1 MPKFSPETTIFFAST
16 GVDDNNKTVHDT
28 TSAFVEWARTFILR
42 SEMSN
47 CSFQRIDQGW
57 EIRVDLELIDY
68 DMLLLADTVCLTNGT
83 GFGGYHYVGIIDRVE
98 WKNPNCA
105 FVYFHIDWYTSM
117 LGNVDYEETYA
128 YIEREHIVKD
138 WNGNSPE
145 FSNMGP
151 EEDFAVNPDTP
162 INTEKIEFHFDEEWV
177 LVYTPY
183 NDSGK
188 PNFTGSMV
196 DGLYSSMYTFKA
208 HPDQVNEYLQTI
220 AEAETADLGQIVAIH
235 SIPDEFMSRRGNKQE
250 TFQMPWI
257 KKVPSCPDYRNAK
270 CWSGQFCQIKL
281 MSGTGQSVNINPQWF
296 GSGQSEFSVDINWFF
311 NNGDG
316 GCTMT
321 AINKNTSYDKVT
333 YNDFQVSLTGLPT
346 APWVGNYYAQW
357 ASANMRNLIMQ
368 GALSS
373 IGTAVQGANQ
383 VIQKA
388 AIGDKTGAQVTAVTS
403 LLSNTAIAEAVAAT
417 IKNQKTSGTVVTG
430 SPGSDVNT
438 ALALD
443 KYGFQIVMYM
453 TQQYL
458 MYAVDDYFDRFG
470 YRVNRLKKINRK
482 ARPKWT
488 YVKCHEV
495 HVMGNH
501 IPMNARAYIQSIL
514 VNGVT
519 FWRDGVTIG
528 DYSNP
533 EGNKA

>member
-1 MPKFSPETTIFFAST
+1 MPNFTPETKIFFAST
-16 GVDDNNKTVHDT
+16 GIDDNNKTVHATVAD
-28 TSAFVEWARTFILR
+28 FVEWAKHRMVR

-47 CSFQRIDQGW
+47 CSFQRIDQNW
-57 EIRVDLELIDY
+57 EIRVDHDAIDY
-68 DMLLLADTVCLTNGT
+68 DMLLVADTICMTNGS
-83 GFGGYHYVGIIDRVE
+83 GFGGYFYVGIIDRVD
-98 WKNPNCA
+98 WKNPNCSY
-105 FVYFHIDWYTSM
+105 VYFHLDWYTTL

-128 YIEREHIVKD
+128 YIEREHITKD

-151 EEDFAVNPDTP
+151 EEDFAITPDTP

-183 NDSGK
+183 NGEGR
-188 PNFTGSMV
+188 PNFNGTMV
-196 DGLYSSMYTFKA
+196 NGLYSSMYTLKD
-208 HPDQVNEYLQTI
+208 HPAQVNEYLQTI
-220 AEAETADLGQIVAIH
+220 AESETADLGQIVAIH
-235 SIPDEFMSRRGNKQE
+235 SIPDEFMNRRGNKQE
-250 TFQMPWI
+250 TFSMPWI

-296 GSGQSEFSVDINWFF
+296 GSGQSDFTVDINWFF

-333 YNDFQVSLTGLPT
+333 YNDFQVALTGLPSS
-346 APWVGNYYAQW
+346 PWVGNYYAQW
-357 ASANMRNLIMQ
+357 AAANQQNLVIQGAMAMIGTSMQ
-368 GALSS
+368 GANKIMGS
-373 IGTAVQGANQ
+373 IREMDYQSATTSV
-383 VIQKA
+383 
-388 AIGDKTGAQVTAVTS
+388 VTS
-403 LLSNTAIAEAVAAT
+403 IAKNTAIASAVAAT
-417 IKNQKTSGTVVTG
+417 IKNHATSGTVVTG

-438 ALALD
+438 ALSLD

-453 TQQYL
+453 AQQYL
-458 MYAVDDYFDRFG
+458 MESVDDYFDRFG

-482 ARPKWT
+482 ARPKWC

-495 HVMGNH
+495 HLMGNH
-501 IPMNARAYIQSIL
+501 IPMNARAYIQSML

-519 FWRDGVTIG
+519 FWMNDITIG

-533 EGNKA
+533 ESNRW